1 MRKSLRNKA
10 MRGIDRL
17 ITGTY
22 GEQKWYVLGG
32 WFATTYPIYDGYKV
46 LKSQLVSEAQPDMSA
61 IIDKLPVMVKAT
73 EFEHGTD
80 EPQQSWQDPFDYVNI
95 RTIDMFYPSKV
106 NALYFELLKDLHPD
120 AEIRVSEQDKFAP
133 VGFYEGSKLVA
144 LLMPLRR

>member
-10 MRGIDRL
+10 LKEADRL

-22 GEQKWYVLGG
+22 GDQLWFAPGG
-32 WFATTYPIYDGYKV
+32 WYATIYPVYEGYRV
-46 LKSQLVSEAQPDMSA
+46 LKSQIVLSAKPNMTA
-61 IIDKLPVMVKAT
+61 IIDNLPKMTKAT
-73 EFEHGTD
+73 EFDHN
-80 EPQQSWQDPFDYVNI
+80 QDPEAVYI
-95 RTIDMFYPSKV
+95 RTVDMVNGIKV

>member
-10 MRGIDRL
+10 LREADRL

-22 GEQKWYVLGG
+22 NDQKWFTPGG
-32 WFATTYPIYDGYKV
+32 WYATIYPVYEGYRV
-46 LKSQLVSEAQPDMSA
+46 LKDQTVSTAEPNMAP
-61 IIDKLPVMVKAT
+61 IIDNLPKMTKAT
-73 EFEHGTD
+73 EFDHD
-80 EPQQSWQDPFDYVNI
+80 QDPEAVYI
-95 RTIDMFYPSKV
+95 RTIDMFAGIKV

-120 AEIRVSEQDKFAP
+120 AEIRISEQDKFAP